1 MRYIERIDN
10 YDMEKLIKYL
20 SNDQKLKDTLEIVGT
35 DAQVAIDDC
44 ILVIKNNTIV
54 TIKGKT
60 K

>member
-1 MRYIERIDN
+1 
-10 YDMEKLIKYL
+10 MEKLIKYL